1 VSEEDEWWLTHG
13 VKAGDELNEILS
25 ESNAD
30 ARTYREAEKVAHDSL
45 LLMAPLLRVDPS
57 FGDHPESREKLLAN
71 LARVSA
77 IARAIYEGQRLP
89 LIEIDGARF
98 VMTCLE
104 PVGDAAV
111 HVVRGCRYALA
122 AVGIA
127 ERSVVFNELWSHPAP
142 EAWCLAELAYEEL
155 VQLGEID
162 NESES
167 NFWVRPD
174 DAVVSLAAAHR
185 ISDAIRDAGG
195 GETMSSN

>member
-111 HVVRGCRYALA
+111 HVVRGCRYAWPRWGLPN
-122 AVGIA
+122 AVSFSTSCGLIRRLRLGA
-127 ERSVVFNELWSHPAP
+127 WLNLPTKSWCNWAKLTTSRSQTSGSARMTP
-142 EAWCLAELAYEEL
+142 
-155 VQLGEID
+155 
-162 NESES
+162 
-167 NFWVRPD
+167 
-174 DAVVSLAAAHR
+174 
-185 ISDAIRDAGG
+185 
-195 GETMSSN
+195 